1 MPKTTNPTDA
11 QAATRALLV
20 RCFES
25 CARIDHPSPAEVN
38 FRTAISKRLAG
49 QFGLIDNP
57 VAEDAEAAKAALQER
72 SALVRTF
79 EASCK
84 IEYPTQEDRDMRWL
98 LMDKLGRIFGL
109 KALRGVSL
117 ASSS

>member
-1 MPKTTNPTDA
+1 MPKPTTDA

-25 CARIDHPSPAEVN
+25 CARIEHPTPKESE

-49 QFGLIDNP
+49 QFGLIENP
-57 VAEDAEAAKAALQER
+57 INEDADAAKAALQER

-84 IEYPTQEDRDMRWL
+84 IDYPTAEDRDMRRL